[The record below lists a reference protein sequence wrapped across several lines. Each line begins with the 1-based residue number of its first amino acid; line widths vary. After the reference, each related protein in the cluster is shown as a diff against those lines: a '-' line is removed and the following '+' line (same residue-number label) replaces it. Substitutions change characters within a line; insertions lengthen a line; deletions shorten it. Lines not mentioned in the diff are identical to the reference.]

1 MNEKKLLHNAWLEM
15 STPELDQQLQRE
27 LLKEEPNQEVVLG
40 ILRILQERE
49 KEYPIQVTNHV
60 QDAWD
65 RYREKTVRSRKP
77 NRKRMWFARAA
88 AAAAVIGIVIL
99 AMPRTVG
106 AESLWDVLVRW
117 TESVF
122 EFFSPEQD
130 ATDPTVTHTFHTE
143 HPGLQQVYDKV
154 TELGATEPVVPMWLP
169 KGFELTELKTVQMID
184 GHKVRAFFC
193 DDNRSITVSYRVS
206 ASIIAS
212 EYRKE
217 ETGVEAY
224 DFLNVSHFIMDNSE
238 NLLITWT
245 VDGVECSVNT
255 DIEREEVYKLIDS
268 IYRTEIS

>member
-1 MNEKKLLHNAWLEM
+1 MNEKQNTWLETP
-15 STPELDQQLQRE
+15 TPELDRQLQQE
-27 LLKEEPNQEVVLG
+27 LQKEDPNEEVVLG
-40 ILRILQERE
+40 ILRILQDRE
-49 KEYPIQVTNHV
+49 EEYPIQVTNQV
-60 QDAWD
+60 QNAWEQYLSKGAKP
-65 RYREKTVRSRKP
+65 RKTG
-77 NRKRMWFARAA
+77 RKRLWFARAVVA
-88 AAAAVIGIVIL
+88 AAAIAIVVL
-99 AMPRTVG
+99 ALPRTVG

-122 EFFSPEQD
+122 EFFNPEQD
-130 ATDPTVTHTFHTE
+130 ATDPAVAYTFQTD

-169 KGFELTELKTVQMID
+169 EGFELMEIKVMSMIE
-184 GHKVRAFFC
+184 GNMVYAFFRA
-193 DDNRSITVSYRVS
+193 DDRFITLSYRVS
-206 ASIIAS
+206 ADIIAS
-212 EYRKE
+212 EYQKE

>member
-1 MNEKKLLHNAWLEM
+1 MNEKQNTWLETP
-15 STPELDQQLQRE
+15 TPELDRQLQQE

-40 ILRILQERE
+40 ILRVIQERE
-49 KEYPIQVTNHV
+49 MEYPTQVTNQV

-65 RYREKTVRSRKP
+65 RYREKTDRPKKS

-88 AAAAVIGIVIL
+88 AAVAVIGTVIL
-99 AMPRTVG
+99 ALPRTVG

-122 EFFSPEQD
+122 EFFDPEQET
-130 ATDPTVTHTFHTE
+130 TDPAVAHTFQTD

-169 KGFELTELKTVQMID
+169 EGFELTELKTVQMYD
-184 GHKVRAFFC
+184 GNRVSAFFC
-193 DDNRSITVSYRVS
+193 SRDRYIILSYRVYTKT
-206 ASIIAS
+206 ITS

-217 ETGVEAY
+217 ENGVEEY
-224 DFLNVSHFIMDNSE
+224 EVSNISHFVMDNGE
-238 NLLITWT
+238 NISVTWT

-255 DIEREEVYKLIDS
+255 GIEREEVYKLIDS